1 LLHGNVR
8 AIFNALKAAVVKTGN
23 RWKELK
29 FALLLKLTK
38 PVYYILFLY
47 TKTLRFQV
55 ENEQGVFDHM
65 HTRGPVILA
74 GWHQRFFCG
83 FFLPQIY
90 KLVVPIMISRSRD
103 GDFIAGVVQNSGF
116 LPVRGSSSRG
126 GKEALRE
133 MVDKIKECG
142 IGAHILDGP
151 TGPPRV
157 VKAGLLAMAQRAGA
171 VICPVYIVCEKCWIF
186 NSWDRFMVPKPFS
199 RVLISFSKT
208 MEGASAYLDGPDF
221 EAFRTKIED
230 QMIRTYE
237 KMDRYSEENR

>member
-1 LLHGNVR
+1 M
-8 AIFNALKAAVVKTGN
+8 KTGN

-29 FALLLKLTK
+29 FTLLLKLTK
-38 PVYYILFLY
+38 PLYYVLLLY

-55 ENEQGVFDHM
+55 ENEQDVFAHM
-65 HTRGPVILA
+65 RNRSPVILTT
-74 GWHQRFFCG
+74 WHQRFFCG

-103 GDFIAGVVQNSGF
+103 GEFIANIVKYSGF

-126 GKEALRE
+126 GREALQE
-133 MVDKIKECG
+133 MINAVMKHG

-157 VKAGLLAMAQRAGA
+157 VKAGLIAMAQRAGA
-171 VICPVYIVCEKCWIF
+171 AICPVYVVCEKCWIF
-186 NSWDRFMVPKPFS
+186 NSWDRFMIPKPFS
-199 RVLISFSKT
+199 RILIHFSEK
-208 MEGASAYLDGPDF
+208 MEAVPVYLDGPDF
-221 EAFRTKIED
+221 EAFRKKIED

-237 KMDRYSEENR
+237 ELDRCFDQPR